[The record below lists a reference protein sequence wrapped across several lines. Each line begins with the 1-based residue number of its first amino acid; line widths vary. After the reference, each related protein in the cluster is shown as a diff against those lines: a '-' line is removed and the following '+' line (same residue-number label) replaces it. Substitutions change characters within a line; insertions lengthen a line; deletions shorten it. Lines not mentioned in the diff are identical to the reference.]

1 MPATLL
7 VNGRSSRSATPKP
20 EPRDPLLEASY
31 ASITEEERDFVKAQT
46 GIEDDDKLREH
57 VLSVQSEA
65 FAIHPY
71 PCIKRFAF
79 IK

>member
-1 MPATLL
+1 M
-7 VNGRSSRSATPKP
+7 NGETKKVLHAFAPVDDGGNDES
-20 EPRDPLLEASY
+20 EDGGDD
-31 ASITEEERDFVKAQT
+31 SIPPMEMFE
-46 GIEDDDKLREH
+46 IDDELREH